1 MTRTS
6 WKLAGL
12 GALTMTIVLTWP
24 EARGQAQED
33 DKNMNTQSQEKPKK
47 VDPFKVALE
56 EADLIGVATI
66 TSVGAPPP
74 RYSDSFALGL
84 QQVKLKLDQVLRGN
98 LKAGSELEAGYIVAK
113 NSPTADPAQPKLN
126 ATLFQP
132 GKQVV
137 IFLRKVGDG
146 WQSFDEVYGAMPIEK
161 LKDVKQQLGS

>member
-12 GALTMTIVLTWP
+12 GALTITLMLAWP

-33 DKNMNTQSQEKPKK
+33 EKNMNTQEKPKK

-66 TSVGAPPP
+66 ASVGAPPS
-74 RYSDSFALGL
+74 RWSDSLALGI
-84 QQVKLKLDQVLRGN
+84 QPVKLKLDQVLRGN
-98 LKAGSELEAGYIVAK
+98 LKAGAEVEVGYIVAK
-113 NSPTADPAQPKLN
+113 NSPTADAAQPKLN

-132 GKQVV
+132 GKQIV

-161 LKDVKQQLGS
+161 LKEVQQQLGS